1 MYSVEEGIIV
11 LLLIVFLDIVET
23 FINSVV
29 DNLFF
34 GHLIL
39 RRNKKQTPVINI
51 RKYKRISG
59 KKKDL
64 NLKFRMFQ
72 RTSSEVLN
80 R

>member
-34 GHLIL
+34 DHLIL
-39 RRNKKQTPVINI
+39 RRNKKKSPVINI

>member
-1 MYSVEEGIIV
+1 MNSVEEEIIV
-11 LLLIVFLDIVET
+11 LLLIVFLVILET

-29 DNLFF
+29 DILFF
-34 GHLIL
+34 GRLSL
-39 RRNKKQTPVINI
+39 RRNKKQTAAINI

-59 KKKDL
+59 KKKDF

-72 RTSSEVLN
+72 PTSSEVLN